1 MDAPDKPMK
10 AIDVLR
16 PVNILILAIAF
27 FVSPPSSRAELLAEW
42 NFNSVEPDGMATTG
56 TTNVSAG
63 AGTAFLIGGTTNIYS
78 TGSPRDPATDDS
90 DWNVRNF
97 PAREVGNKTAG
108 VQFNVSTLGYERI
121 LVTWEQRHS
130 STSSRHIRFQYSTN
144 GVDFVNGSV
153 FEATQQDVHIP
164 RSVDLGV
171 MSGVNNLVNNQANFA
186 FRIVSEFQDTATG
199 SGTASYVA
207 TGTGSTY
214 GIGGTWR
221 FDLVTITGEPF
232 SGNLFPV
239 ISSIS
244 NQTVRM
250 DSMSDEIA
258 FTVSDAESTPE
269 TLNVT
274 AASSDLVLL
283 PNENIFLSGSG
294 ANQTVRI
301 LPGAGQ
307 SGTVT
312 VTLTVTDEL
321 GNASSTSFNVTIL
334 PGNTAPTIS
343 AFTNYHA
350 VVSAPLA
357 PITFTVGDTESPAG
371 SLTVTATSSNPTLIP
386 DGNIVPGGSGADRTL
401 TITPAPQQIGNAVI
415 NVTVSDGDL
424 FTNRTFAVMI
434 VPSSEVV
441 LYEPFDYSDGSV
453 NAVSGFRWSN
463 HSGTAGQTQVTA
475 GEVRLSGPQGED
487 ISSIFI
493 GAPYAPDSGKT
504 LYSAFTV
511 NFKVLPAIP
520 GEYFAH
526 FLAVNG
532 SFRARVYATTIGAEL
547 EFYRLA
553 IANNA
558 GSVSN
563 AVAFPLDLSR
573 EVEYLVVVR
582 YDIAS
587 GGSTLWINPT
597 SEADVSA
604 MATDNPNVTSI
615 NAWAFRQS
623 VANGDMGTLHVD
635 DLTVGFSFADVLPGF
650 RLTIARTASGLE
662 ISWPAAA
669 TDEGYVLE
677 STPALNAPS
686 WSTVT
691 SVPVRNGGTDSV
703 SVAFPTGMR
712 FYRLVK

>member
-1 MDAPDKPMK
+1 MK

-16 PVNILILAIAF
+16 PVNTLVLAIAF
-27 FVSPPSSRAELLAEW
+27 FVFAGNARAELLAQW
-42 NFNSVEPDGMATTG
+42 NFNSVEPDGMVNTG
-56 TTNVSAG
+56 TNIVSAG
-63 AGTAFLIGGTTNIYS
+63 AGTASVVGTCTFTNS
-78 TGSPRDPATDDS
+78 TGSPRDPAGTDNS
-90 DWNVRNF
+90 DWNIRSF
-97 PAREVGNKTAG
+97 PPQGTGNKTSG

-121 LVTWEQRHS
+121 VVTWEQRHS
-130 STSSRHIRFQYSTN
+130 STASRYIRFQYSTN
-144 GVDFVNGSV
+144 GVDFIDGSV
-153 FEATQQDVHIP
+153 FDTTNAATHIP
-164 RSVDLGV
+164 RAVDLGT

-186 FRIVSEFQDTATG
+186 FRIVSEFESTAIGSGNAQYVATG
-199 SGTASYVA
+199 SG
-207 TGTGSTY
+207 STY
-214 GIGGTWR
+214 GTGGTWR
-221 FDLVTITGEPF
+221 FDMMTIAGEPF

-239 ISSIS
+239 VSSIS

-250 DSMSDEIA
+250 DTMSGEIA
-258 FTVSDAESTPE
+258 FTVSDAESAPE

-274 AASSDLVLL
+274 AASSDLALL
-283 PNENIFLSGSG
+283 PNENIFVSGSG

-321 GNASSTSFNVTIL
+321 GNASSSSFNVTIL
-334 PGNTAPTIS
+334 PGNTAPRIS

-350 VVSAPLA
+350 VVSIPLP
-357 PITFTVGDTESPAG
+357 PITFTVGDTESLAG

-386 DGNIVPGGSGADRTL
+386 DSNIVPGGSGADRTL
-401 TITPAPQQIGNAVI
+401 TITPAPQQVGNAVI
-415 NVTVSDGDL
+415 NVVVSDGEL
-424 FTNRTFAVMI
+424 STNRQFAVMI

-441 LYEPFDYSDGSV
+441 FYEPFDYADGSV
-453 NAVSGFRWSN
+453 NVVSGSRWSN
-463 HSGTAGQTQVTA
+463 HSGTAGQTQVTG
-475 GEVRLSGPQGED
+475 GEVRLSSAQGED
-487 ISSIFI
+487 ISSVFI

-511 NFKVLPAIP
+511 NFNVLPTIP

-526 FLAVNG
+526 FLAANG
-532 SFRARVYATTIGAEL
+532 SFRARLYATTIGAEL
-547 EFYRLA
+547 GFYRLA
-553 IANNA
+553 IANNS

-563 AVAFPLDLSR
+563 AVAFPRDLSLD
-573 EVEYLVVVR
+573 VEYLVVVR
-582 YDIAS
+582 YEIAS

-604 MATDNPNVTSI
+604 TATDNPGVTSI

-623 VANGDMGTLHVD
+623 AANGDMGTVHVD
-635 DLTVGFSFADVLPGF
+635 DLIVGFSFADVLPGY

-677 STPALNAPS
+677 STASLNAPS
-686 WSTVT
+686 WSAVGAL
-691 SVPVRNGGTDSV
+691 PVRNGGTDSV
-703 SVAFPTGMR
+703 SVASPTGMR